1 MFCMASSDCFILMV
15 NIQITFGGDVYNRN
29 YLLFWGIDFLY

>member
-1 MFCMASSDCFILMV
+1 MASYDCFILMV

-29 YLLFWGIDFLY
+29 YLLFII